1 MPRHKV
7 LALMRVSTK
16 EQDTERQ
23 RADIAFHVSRFADDG
38 IEIEIVETFMLE
50 GISGAIAQS
59 TPEFKRMLSRL
70 KDPTISGILI
80 SQLDRFL
87 RPENPDAYVALKI
100 FRTGKK
106 LMFCDAE
113 RPLDIMNSED
123 RMIVMNTLEHAAME
137 RRRIKHR
144 THSKKEQLIQD
155 PTVSVTRLPKGV
167 RHIKD
172 VKKYGAKTKKGWFEY
187 TDFAYSHVKPAMER
201 VAAGESISSVAK
213 ALGFSQTALR
223 EKLKNRWWIGVNERT
238 HQVIITNDEETGEKI
253 RTKRLPHPIPY
264 VHATNLAEPGK
275 SLVTVELWEKVQTL
289 LAGDAKTFTLVHS
302 NTKDFLF
309 NGLLY
314 CGNCGSK
321 LYVKNDLKRANQPPT
336 YLCSSYQNSW
346 RKPGNAKGQS
356 CGFKRLPA
364 DVVDFNLFQVCSAE
378 FQKSEWI
385 ERAITAAMDTDE
397 ARNRKHW
404 SLQRHRNGW
413 KVSEKKL
420 VKAKRLFMADDDDE
434 ASFKLVNE
442 VKRDIAEA
450 KIRLATAKAQAEPF
464 GTDDASSIAAAI
476 KARWSNPEAWS
487 FDEKERPSK
496 RPSKR
501 SSWAYSV
508 EQRLVIRGGLPMPQ
522 ESYVTSF
529 EAATINNGGK
539 RRLQIIHFEPLEH
552 AKVSESC

>member
-289 LAGDAKTFTLVHS
+289 LAVHAKTFTLVHS

-385 ERAITAAMDTDE
+385 EHAITAAMDTDE
-397 ARNRKHW
+397 ARNRKTE
-404 SLQRHRNGW
+404 LAAAQERLEGLG
-413 KVSEKKL
+413 KKL

-487 FDEKERPSK
+487 FDEKRAAIKETIEK
-496 RPSKR
+496 
-501 SSWAYSV
+501 V
-508 EQRLVIRGGLPMPQ
+508 IVGVLGGTTLVIRGGLPMPQ

-539 RRLQIIHFEPLEH
+539 RRLQIIDFEPLEH